1 MAGLGFQFDISIG
14 EDTLGP
20 ALERLIRAGG
30 DLREPLEA
38 ALGVIATSTAERFDT
53 ETAPDGTPWTPSQR
67 VLKYGGKTLTDSTN
81 LRTSFSVQVGE
92 NLATFGTKTHYAPH
106 LHFGAVSDRVSSKGK
121 AFRIVLPARPILG
134 ITDPDRDAIAGVFED
149 YLEANA

>member
-38 ALGVIATSTAERFDT
+38 ALGVIETSTAERFAT

-67 VLKYGGKTLTDSTN
+67 ALKHGGQTLTRTGD
-81 LRTSFSVQVGE
+81 LRTSFSTQVSE
-92 NLATFGTKTHYAPH
+92 NIATFGTNRVYAPH
-106 LHFGAVSDRVSSKGK
+106 LHFGAASDRVSSKGK